1 MPVDRECIIYAGE
14 CLRLARMAED
24 PVIQARLTEMA
35 HHWMAAARQ
44 ETLDAAPP
52 QAIEKR
58 AGRST
63 FVRRVVRAGRR
74 QIHAARSQSRQRA
87 S

>member
-14 CLRLARMAED
+14 CLRLARMAKD

-44 ETLDAAPP
+44 ETLDAAP
-52 QAIEKR
+52 
-58 AGRST
+58 
-63 FVRRVVRAGRR
+63 RR
-74 QIHAARSQSRQRA
+74 AARRNRPDPRRRSVVKGEFFAPLANTRRTTG
-87 S
+87 